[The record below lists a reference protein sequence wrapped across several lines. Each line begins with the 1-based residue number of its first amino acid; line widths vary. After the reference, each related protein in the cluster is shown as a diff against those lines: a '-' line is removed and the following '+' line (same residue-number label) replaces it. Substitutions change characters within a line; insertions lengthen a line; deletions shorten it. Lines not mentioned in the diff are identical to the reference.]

1 MSDQTMKR
9 TLLTHGWIATMNERF
24 ECFEDGAVLVEGDRI
39 AAVGATSDLEA
50 RFGGFDLERID
61 CSGKLILPGLID
73 AHSHAGHCL
82 MRSLGLDSRTR
93 WMDYLTKIYH
103 HSTTPAFW
111 YAEGRLA
118 ALERL
123 KAGITCG
130 VSVISNAAR
139 CDDPRIITEHVRGH
153 AEVGTREN
161 PAIGPSNPPYPRAF
175 AQEENGHLVE
185 KHFTIDELM
194 AKAEEAIEAVNG
206 SFGGLIG
213 AFAAPF
219 VLVGSIEGSKP
230 TPADLACRLTDADQ
244 HMMRSIRALARRQ
257 NVRIHTEAFG
267 GMVRLAA
274 QSDDALLGPD
284 VHLQHCKGISAREAV
299 ILAETKT
306 NVTTTPAWH
315 QLQMRCPVP
324 ELLELGANVAV
335 TTDGTAPA
343 MPFDLIRAARD
354 TALLQ
359 QAAAND
365 PFILPAG
372 KLLSMITID
381 AARAI
386 GREHDLGSLE
396 VGKLAD
402 ITTVNLRAPHLSP
415 NLMPIHQLML
425 FGNAADIADVFV
437 AGKALMR
444 DRRVLTVSEKT
455 VLEDAAAASRE
466 AIVRAGAEHLLAPSA
481 NFWTGAQSNLDE
493 VRVP

>member
-1 MSDQTMKR
+1 MSRQI
-9 TLLTHGWIATMNERF
+9 LLAHGYVVTMNAKF
-24 ECFEDGAVLVEGDRI
+24 ECIEDGAVLIDNDRI
-39 AAVGATSDLEA
+39 AAVGPTALLMKRLEGHTYDA
-50 RFGGFDLERID
+50 LD
-61 CSGKLILPGLID
+61 CSGKMILPGLID
-73 AHSHAGHCL
+73 AHTHAGHCL
-82 MRSLGLDSRTR
+82 NRSLGLDSRTR

-103 HSTTPAFW
+103 HSTTPAYW

-118 ALERL
+118 AIERL

-139 CDDPRIITEHVRGH
+139 CDDPRI
-153 AEVGTREN
+153 
-161 PAIGPSNPPYPRAF
+161 
-175 AQEENGHLVE
+175 VE
-185 KHFTIDELM
+185 KNFTFDELM
-194 AKAEEAIEAVNG
+194 DKAEEAIELVNG

-219 VLVGSIEGSKP
+219 VMVGSIEGSKP
-230 TPADLACRLTDADQ
+230 TPADLACRLTDYDR
-244 HMMRSIRALARRQ
+244 HMMKSIREMARRQ

-267 GMVRLAA
+267 GMIRLAA
-274 QSDDALLGPD
+274 QADEPLLGPD
-284 VHLQHCKGISAREAV
+284 VHVQHCKGISFKEAM

-315 QLQMRCPVP
+315 QLQIRCPVP
-324 ELLELGANVAV
+324 ELIELGANVAV

-343 MPFDLIRAARD
+343 MPFDLFRAARD

-359 QAAAND
+359 QAALND

-402 ITTVNLRAPHLSP
+402 ITTVKVASPHLSP
-415 NLMPIHQLML
+415 QLMPIHQLML
-425 FGNAADIADVFV
+425 FGNPGDVSDVFV
-437 AGKALMR
+437 AGRLLMR
-444 DRRVLTVSEKT
+444 NRTVLTVSEAD
-455 VLEDAAAASRE
+455 VLESAERASLE
-466 AIVRAGAEHLLAPSA
+466 AIERAGAKHLLKPSD
-481 NFWTGAQSNLDE
+481 NFWTGAQSRLDSL
-493 VRVP
+493 RDP